1 MWARLGGD
9 IVLAQKTIWLGE
21 LIENWM
27 GPKYR
32 PVGKSFRSKSFSA
45 CHSPF
50 FLRRSVYGDATNEKV
65 GRAEW
70 ALHRRY
76 NDWQTMAVRRH
87 GYKQHLLPSPY
98 NKGKAWYEE
107 ARITI
112 LQDLEKHR
120 NWTEWMSF
128 WNRSNVFDTIS
139 YLDKLKAEEYL
150 EKKKQK
156 KNPSVERKEAL
167 LVKSEE
173 VKQWSNRHLRYFRH
187 CLTGDEC

>member
-1 MWARLGGD
+1 
-9 IVLAQKTIWLGE
+9 
-21 LIENWM
+21 
-27 GPKYR
+27 
-32 PVGKSFRSKSFSA
+32 
-45 CHSPF
+45 
-50 FLRRSVYGDATNEKV
+50 
-65 GRAEW
+65 
-70 ALHRRY
+70 
-76 NDWQTMAVRRH
+76 MAVRRH